1 MKISMWIRDISVWAG
16 FNFRK
21 LSLNL
26 LVTFYWKFSTWN
38 FHGWDLSKI
47 LSTTWKN
54 WLNFSKWL
62 SALTNLGLEKIS
74 IAWRNYHRIALDGIF
89 FVLYTLCVIC
99 SLFVGFNNSASLS
112 MFNLCSFYSRSSFRI
127 LLFSSFKI
135 SRLVILGFLVN
146 ILTLFEYKK
155 DAWKLSSFNTNYDTK
170 SSTENGH

>member
-1 MKISMWIRDISVWAG
+1 MWTTWEIFRFFEFLCKWYNPVLTNFGFDMKNIRCMA
-16 FNFRK
+16 
-21 LSLNL
+21 
-26 LVTFYWKFSTWN
+26 KFSSH
-38 FHGWDLSKI
+38 FYSIGWHL
-47 LSTTWKN
+47 
-54 WLNFSKWL
+54 FM
-62 SALTNLGLEKIS
+62 
-74 IAWRNYHRIALDGIF
+74 
-89 FVLYTLCVIC
+89 LYTLCVIC

>member
-1 MKISMWIRDISVWAG
+1 MA
-16 FNFRK
+16 
-21 LSLNL
+21 
-26 LVTFYWKFSTWN
+26 KFSSH
-38 FHGWDLSKI
+38 FY
-47 LSTTWKN
+47 
-54 WLNFSKWL
+54 
-62 SALTNLGLEKIS
+62 S
-74 IAWRNYHRIALDGIF
+74 IGQQLF
-89 FVLYTLCVIC
+89 MLYTLCVIC

-170 SSTENGH
+170 SSTENGHQEARLVGADNFHPINPHVFYLQLSSAGYEVFEMGRR